1 LRKTF
6 FKRIFLSLTAAVLGT
21 ALFSPDAESKVAI
34 IPLPAIS
41 TSRNEGVEVGNLTA
55 FLFTNDEGVVRYI
68 MAPSITYNKTIGL
81 NLVYRLIGFEE
92 GGKSFQIVAGHS
104 IDVDYEFSAR
114 YQDPKF
120 LNGRYA
126 YSLNVDFFRV
136 STYRFFGFTNQSS
149 EANETNYTDGEF
161 KGAFSFGRNFND
173 FYRLSFTERLRRV
186 RIDQGKVEALPF
198 TGTIFPDA
206 PGLSGAL
213 ILGERLSLTYDSRD
227 DVSTTSSGSYGAVYA
242 ELAHDFEN
250 NDSPIEKYGLD
261 LRHWIPM
268 AGKKYVTAMRGRV
281 DLTTGQNRPFYERST
296 LGGDD
301 TLRNFGAQRFIDDHS
316 ILFNIE
322 ERIDLLK
329 TTIFGIVAEWELAPF
344 LDVGKVFSDLGKN
357 FWENYQANPGVGF
370 RALVR
375 PNVVGRFDFGFG
387 PEGATTFVGLGFP
400 F

>member
-1 LRKTF
+1 
-6 FKRIFLSLTAAVLGT
+6 LSTLILWTG
-21 ALFSPDAESKVAI
+21 LFSPNAGARVTI

-41 TSRNEGVEVGNLTA
+41 TSRNEGIEVGNLTA
-55 FLFTNDEGVVRYI
+55 ILFTNDEGIVRYI
-68 MAPSITYNKTIGL
+68 MAPSITYNKTIGV

-92 GGKSFQIVAGHS
+92 GGKSYQIVAGHS

-126 YSLNVDFFRV
+126 YSLNVDFFRD

-149 EANETNYTDGEF
+149 ESNETNYTDGELRE
-161 KGAFSFGRNFND
+161 AFSFGRNFND
-173 FYRLSFTERLRRV
+173 FYRLSFTERVRRV
-186 RIDQGKVEALPF
+186 RIDQGKVADLPF
-198 TGTIFPDA
+198 TGKKFPDA

-213 ILGERLSLTYDSRD
+213 ILGERLSMTYDSRD
-227 DVSTTSSGSYGAVYA
+227 DVSTTTAGSYGAVYA

-250 NDSPIEKYGLD
+250 DASPFEKYVLD
-261 LRHWIPM
+261 LRHWFPM
-268 AGKKYVTAMRGRV
+268 ADRKYVTALRGRV
-281 DLTTGQNRPFYERST
+281 ELTTGDHRPFYERSS

-301 TLRNFGAQRFIDDHS
+301 TLRNFGNNRFIDDHS
-316 ILFNIE
+316 IVFNIE

-329 TTIFGIVAEWELAPF
+329 TRIFDVDAEWELAPF
-344 LDVGKVFSDLGKN
+344 LDVGKVFSDFGKH
-357 FWENYQANPGVGF
+357 FFENYQANPGVGF

-400 F
+400 Y